1 MVLSSNP
8 LLSAAEVAQVIQRGG
23 SEAVDRSSAIE
34 AMSKRLT
41 KLKDPDGEQVTNELL
56 AHACILDSL
65 FQRFTTEALTARLPE
80 SRVKFL
86 KMALT
91 CQAAYTRTLI
101 AVEGLK
107 AQRKGSASVTLQ
119 DDASDH
125 DSGDGD

>member
-8 LLSAAEVAQVIQRGG
+8 LLSAAEVAQVIQRGD
-23 SEAVDRSSAIE
+23 SEAVERSSAVE
-34 AMSKRLT
+34 AMSQRLT

-65 FQRFTTEALTARLPE
+65 FQRFTTEALTARQPE

-86 KMALT
+86 KTALT
-91 CQAAYTRTLI
+91 CQTAYTRTLI

-107 AQRKGSASVTLQ
+107 VQRKGSAAVTLQ
-119 DDASDH
+119 DDGGDH
-125 DSGDGD
+125 GSGEAC